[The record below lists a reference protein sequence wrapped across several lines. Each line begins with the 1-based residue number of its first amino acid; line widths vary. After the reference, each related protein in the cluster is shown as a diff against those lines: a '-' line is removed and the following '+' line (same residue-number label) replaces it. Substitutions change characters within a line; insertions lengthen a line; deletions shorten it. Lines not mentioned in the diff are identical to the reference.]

1 MVGRLAWVQLSVDG
15 ATVPDRPDA
24 RSNMLL
30 ECRET
35 TESAG
40 QPTVG
45 IVASGSDDAERM
57 LWRRRHEDRC

>member
-1 MVGRLAWVQLSVDG
+1 M
-15 ATVPDRPDA
+15 PDRPDA

-40 QPTVG
+40 KPIVG